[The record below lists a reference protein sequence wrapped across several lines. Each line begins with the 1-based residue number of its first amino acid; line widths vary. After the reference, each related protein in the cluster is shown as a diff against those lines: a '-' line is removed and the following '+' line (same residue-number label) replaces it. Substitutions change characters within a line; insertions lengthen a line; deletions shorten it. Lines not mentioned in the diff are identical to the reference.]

1 MKKGVFIHMAI
12 SFLSKTNTARS
23 SSLTEKPRKNN
34 GISIPQSSKY
44 IDAAGFTNGRNKTH
58 IVETIIQKI
67 FPLNSLKKKKLVSHH
82 FVLLCRLRKGTSKN
96 SRKR

>member
-1 MKKGVFIHMAI
+1 MAI